1 MPQALN
7 SVRKYLAYS
16 CIFNFPLKMSHLHQ
30 KLSDILIIL
39 HYHYPQVILVSLLK
53 EPIHRSVYD
62 FIVKSQHVVSLF
74 DR

>member
-1 MPQALN
+1 MLQALN
-7 SVRKYLAYS
+7 SVRKHLAYS
-16 CIFNFPLKMSHLHQ
+16 IFNFPLKTSHLHH

-39 HYHYPQVILVSLLK
+39 HYHHPQVILVSLLR

-62 FIVKSQHVVSLF
+62 FIVKSQHVVSLL